1 MKLSPTP
8 RSPRKRSETRDIVQP
23 IIRALNRMPGVRV
36 TRNANLGPVVPYNRR
51 LEPDIRPILAGLG
64 TGSADVVGV
73 VTMRRLIVQWS
84 VREYIDVD
92 IAEDR
97 GPVQDVG
104 RAFVLEVKL
113 PADPSKG
120 LRAGTLHKDQKR
132 WLSTV
137 RRFGGFAAVVTSIEE
152 AVAAVARCRT
162 GESE

>member
-1 MKLSPTP
+1 MLLERRPVSG
-8 RSPRKRSETRDIVQP
+8 KRSETRDIVQP

-51 LEPDIRPILAGLG
+51 IEPDIRPILAGLG

-73 VTMRRLIVQWS
+73 VS
-84 VREYIDVD
+84 V
-92 IAEDR
+92 
-97 GPVQDVG
+97 PVLAPPPYLATAIG

-137 RRFGGFAAVVTSIEE
+137 RRFGGFAAVVTSVEE
-152 AVAAVARCRT
+152 AVAAVARCRS
-162 GESE
+162 GASE